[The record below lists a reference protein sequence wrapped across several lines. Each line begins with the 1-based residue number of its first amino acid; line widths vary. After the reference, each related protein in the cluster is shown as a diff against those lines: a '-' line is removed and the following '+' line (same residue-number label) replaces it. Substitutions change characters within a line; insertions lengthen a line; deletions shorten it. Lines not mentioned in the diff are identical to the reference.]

1 MTTPVSTSSTD
12 RGRLVTELT
21 TRSPYQR
28 TSRARGN
35 FELWSWLFMRGSGVV
50 LLVLVF
56 GHLFVNLVSG
66 QGIKAIDFAFVGGKW
81 SNPFWQTWDL
91 LMLWLAE
98 LHGVNGVRTVIN
110 DYAEKDSTR
119 IVLKG
124 LLLLSAALV
133 LVLGTLVIFT
143 FNPCPVGEPANLLP
157 SFCTK

>member
-56 GHLFVNLVSG
+56 GHLFVNLMLG
-66 QGIKAIDFAFVGGKW
+66 EGIKSIDFAFVAGKW
-81 SNPFWQTWDL
+81 ASPFWQTWDL

-98 LHGVNGVRTVIN
+98 IHGVNGERTIIN
-110 DYAEKDSTR
+110 DYTEKDSTR
-119 IVLKG
+119 LILKT
-124 LLLLSAALV
+124 LLAVSAILV

-143 FNPCPVGEPANLLP
+143 FDPCIDPASTL
-157 SFCTK
+157 SQCKAQ

>member
-1 MTTPVSTSSTD
+1 MTTIEAPRAPFRRS
-12 RGRLVTELT
+12 RA
-21 TRSPYQR
+21 TRS
-28 TSRARGN
+28 N
-35 FELWSWLFMRGSGVV
+35 FELYSWLFMRGSGVV
-50 LLVLVF
+50 LIALVF

-81 SNPFWQTWDL
+81 SSPFWQTWDL

-119 IVLKG
+119 IVLKS
-124 LLLLSAALV
+124 LLLLSAAVV

-143 FNPCPVGEPANLLP
+143 FDPCLDPNSTLSVCAR
-157 SFCTK
+157 

>member
-1 MTTPVSTSSTD
+1 MTNPPSTSSTD
-12 RGRLVTELT
+12 RGRLVTELP

-56 GHLFVNLVSG
+56 GHLFVNLMLG
-66 QGIKAIDFAFVGGKW
+66 QGIKSIDFAFVAGKW
-81 SNPFWQTWDL
+81 ASPFWQTWDL

-98 LHGVNGVRTVIN
+98 IHGVNGVRTIIN
-110 DYAEKDSTR
+110 DYTEKDSTR
-119 IVLKG
+119 LILKT
-124 LLLLSAALV
+124 LLAVSAILV

-143 FNPCPVGEPANLLP
+143 FDPCIDPASTL
-157 SFCTK
+157 SQCKAQ

>member
-1 MTTPVSTSSTD
+1 MTTIDAPRAPFRRS
-12 RGRLVTELT
+12 RA
-21 TRSPYQR
+21 TRS
-28 TSRARGN
+28 N
-35 FELWSWLFMRGSGVV
+35 FELYSWLFMRGSGV
-50 LLVLVF
+50 LLIALVF

-81 SNPFWQTWDL
+81 SSPFWQTWDL

-98 LHGVNGVRTVIN
+98 LHGVNGVRTIIN

-119 IVLKG
+119 IVLKTV
-124 LLLLSAALV
+124 LLLSAAVV

-143 FNPCPVGEPANLLP
+143 FDPCPVGEPSDLLP

>member
-1 MTTPVSTSSTD
+1 MTTPPSTSSTD

-56 GHLFVNLVSG
+56 GHLFVNLMLG
-66 QGIKAIDFAFVGGKW
+66 QGIKSIDFAFVAGKW
-81 SNPFWQTWDL
+81 ASPFWQTWDL

-98 LHGVNGVRTVIN
+98 IHGVNGVRTIIN
-110 DYAEKDSTR
+110 DYTEKDSTR
-119 IVLKG
+119 LILKT
-124 LLLLSAALV
+124 LLAVSAILV

-143 FNPCPVGEPANLLP
+143 FDPCIDPASTL
-157 SFCTK
+157 SQCKAQ

>member
-56 GHLFVNLVSG
+56 GHLFVNLMLG
-66 QGIKAIDFAFVGGKW
+66 QGIKSIDFAFVAGKW
-81 SNPFWQTWDL
+81 ASPFWQTWDL

-98 LHGVNGVRTVIN
+98 IHGVNGVRTIIN
-110 DYAEKDSTR
+110 DYTEKDSTR
-119 IVLKG
+119 LILKT
-124 LLLLSAALV
+124 LLAASAILV

-143 FNPCPVGEPANLLP
+143 FDPCIDPASTL
-157 SFCTK
+157 SQCKAQ

>member
-1 MTTPVSTSSTD
+1 MTTPPSTSSTD

-56 GHLFVNLVSG
+56 GHLFVNLMLG
-66 QGIKAIDFAFVGGKW
+66 QGIKSIDFAFVAGKW
-81 SNPFWQTWDL
+81 ASPFWQTWDL

-98 LHGVNGVRTVIN
+98 ILGANCVLFIIT
-110 DYAEKDSTR
+110 ASTEKDSTR
-119 IVLKG
+119 LILKT
-124 LLLLSAALV
+124 LLAVSAILV

-143 FNPCPVGEPANLLP
+143 FDPCIDPASTL
-157 SFCTK
+157 SQCKAQ

>member
-56 GHLFVNLVSG
+56 GHLFVNLMLG
-66 QGIKAIDFAFVGGKW
+66 EGIKSIDFAFVAGKW
-81 SNPFWQTWDL
+81 ASPFWQTWDL

-98 LHGVNGVRTVIN
+98 IHGVNGVRTIIN
-110 DYAEKDSTR
+110 DYTEKDSTR
-119 IVLKG
+119 LILKS
-124 LLLLSAALV
+124 LLAVSAILV

-143 FNPCPVGEPANLLP
+143 FDPCIDPASTL
-157 SFCTK
+157 SQCKAQ